1 MSAAPA
7 TLDLDDVEG
16 LIAADRDGLLRA
28 ASMAGA
34 QTRAVA
40 AALTEGQLDELRSDQ
55 RPRTVTWVCG
65 RGMSGAPGAAGT
77 VLAAALGATSA
88 IPLVV
93 TPDVPPWIGALDVVV
108 VAGDDAADPAL
119 VTAVATGVRRGAR
132 VIVVAPNDGPLRD
145 AAAGRAVVLP
155 PRLGVPDD
163 FGLTRYLA
171 AGLATMMVVDPAL
184 RIDLEALADELDAEA
199 LRNSAAREIFTNPAK
214 NLAER
219 MSGRQVVLA
228 GEGAAM
234 LALVRH
240 AATVLLRV
248 AHQLVTATGGSD
260 ALVALHGG
268 LGRETVEMSYE
279 DSLFHDPEIDGPVPA
294 RVRTVVLCADEERP
308 GVIARMDALG
318 GDVDVLSADD
328 VPDAGL
334 QVPGSR
340 LEQQIAMLAVRL
352 EMTAVYLKLVRG

>member
-40 AALTEGQLDELRSDQ
+40 AALTEGELDELRSDQ

-132 VIVVAPNDGPLRD
+132 VIVVAPNDGAMRPPGARWCCRRGWGCPTTSASPATWPRD
-145 AAAGRAVVLP
+145 
-155 PRLGVPDD
+155 
-163 FGLTRYLA
+163 
-171 AGLATMMVVDPAL
+171 
-184 RIDLEALADELDAEA
+184 
-199 LRNSAAREIFTNPAK
+199 
-214 NLAER
+214 
-219 MSGRQVVLA
+219 
-228 GEGAAM
+228 
-234 LALVRH
+234 
-240 AATVLLRV
+240 
-248 AHQLVTATGGSD
+248 
-260 ALVALHGG
+260 
-268 LGRETVEMSYE
+268 
-279 DSLFHDPEIDGPVPA
+279 
-294 RVRTVVLCADEERP
+294 
-308 GVIARMDALG
+308 
-318 GDVDVLSADD
+318 
-328 VPDAGL
+328 
-334 QVPGSR
+334 SR
-340 LEQQIAMLAVRL
+340 R
-352 EMTAVYLKLVRG
+352 